1 MTFFSHQRQI
11 MVLIHPKTAK
21 TVIHHCTFSFI
32 TAHFVHYCTLKQA
45 LGAGSM
51 ERWMNGWNG
60 VNDINHPAMIS
71 LALSVLLTFYPI
83 HYKPSDRNSVK
94 IFIFC

>member
-1 MTFFSHQRQI
+1 
-11 MVLIHPKTAK
+11 
-21 TVIHHCTFSFI
+21 
-32 TAHFVHYCTLKQA
+32 
-45 LGAGSM
+45 
-51 ERWMNGWNG
+51 MNGWNG

-94 IFIFC
+94 IIYLLFIVSFSSLLNEL